1 MNSSFSL
8 PTDWFKN
15 KWSIAHL
22 HSKRSGG
29 QSIGITEWEIKIYSN
44 HLTRETWTNENKGSK
59 YKQGNVLGFFSK
71 KYAKEK
77 CLKETEYKLQRTQK
91 ERRILKPMK
100 LLGMNSVRKKKRSLK
115 ENQSVLHI
123 CSAFC
128 SFLCLGN

>member
-1 MNSSFSL
+1 M
-8 PTDWFKN
+8 
-15 KWSIAHL
+15 
-22 HSKRSGG
+22 
-29 QSIGITEWEIKIYSN
+29 
-44 HLTRETWTNENKGSK
+44 SK

-77 CLKETEYKLQRTQK
+77 CLKETEYKLRRTQK

-100 LLGMNSVRKKKRSLK
+100 LLGMNSVRKKK

-128 SFLCLGN
+128 SFLCLEISVGDSQAKHFS

>member
-44 HLTRETWTNENKGSK
+44 HLTRETYE
-59 YKQGNVLGFFSK
+59 LMRI
-71 KYAKEK
+71 K
-77 CLKETEYKLQRTQK
+77 CLSISK
-91 ERRILKPMK
+91 
-100 LLGMNSVRKKKRSLK
+100 GMYWDFLVKNMPKRS
-115 ENQSVLHI
+115 V
-123 CSAFC
+123 
-128 SFLCLGN
+128 